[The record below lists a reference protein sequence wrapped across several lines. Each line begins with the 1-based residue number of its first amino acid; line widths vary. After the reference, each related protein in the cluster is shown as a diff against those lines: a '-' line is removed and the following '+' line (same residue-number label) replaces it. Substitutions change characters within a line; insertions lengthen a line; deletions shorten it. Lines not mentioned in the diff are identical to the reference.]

1 MSWASAIEE
10 RKGAKRKVQSRTGA
24 GERTFGLP
32 VTDGCVL
39 RRLVRFILPK
49 DNDNDNSKLAMI
61 LICRVLRV
69 VLYALFPYSILH
81 TGVLYSGAGVPIE
94 NR

>member
-1 MSWASAIEE
+1 MQS
-10 RKGAKRKVQSRTGA
+10 AKRKAELGAEA

-61 LICRVLRV
+61 LICRVLCSM
-69 VLYALFPYSILH
+69 LYALFPYSILH
-81 TGVLYSGAGVPIE
+81 TVPLYSGAGVPID

>member
-1 MSWASAIEE
+1 MQS
-10 RKGAKRKVQSRTGA
+10 AKRKAELGAEA
-24 GERTFGLP
+24 GERAFGLP

-81 TGVLYSGAGVPIE
+81 TGVLYSGAGVPID